1 MKGFLLNDL
10 FSIRRLLKSIAIVYL
25 VFMVAWS
32 AVGKPQMPA
41 LMLGIMSI
49 SYMGNLF
56 SYDEFYHWEKYQR
69 VIPLSVR
76 QVVLARYLS
85 FGIAALVTLV
95 LGLMYLLVMRVPLYE
110 IGVILMG
117 TSAMQMY
124 TISVTVPI
132 YYKLGVAKSRLIQL
146 LVMLIP
152 AGIFMGMITV
162 LRKEFSEFTVGVE
175 LILGSV
181 FLVLLIGI
189 LLSVHISIQVVP
201 QKEEESWKA
210 G

>member
-25 VFMVAWS
+25 VFMVAWG
-32 AVGKPQMPA
+32 AVGKPQMAA

-117 TSAMQMY
+117 TAAMQMY

-175 LILGSV
+175 LILGGV

-189 LLSVHISIQVVP
+189 LLSVRISIRIVCK
-201 QKEEESWKA
+201 KEV
-210 G
+210 

>member
-25 VFMVAWS
+25 VFMVAWG

-95 LGLMYLLVMRVPLYE
+95 LGLMYLLVMRVPRYE

-117 TSAMQMY
+117 TAAMQMY

-175 LILGSV
+175 LILGGV

-189 LLSVHISIQVVP
+189 LLSVRISIRIVRK
-201 QKEEESWKA
+201 KEV
-210 G
+210 

>member
-25 VFMVAWS
+25 VFMVTWGA
-32 AVGKPQMPA
+32 AGKPQMAA

-56 SYDEFYHWEKYQR
+56 PYDEFYHWEKYQR

-117 TSAMQMY
+117 TAAMQMY

-175 LILGSV
+175 LILGGV

-189 LLSVHISIQVVP
+189 LLSVRISIRIVCK
-201 QKEEESWKA
+201 KEV
-210 G
+210 

>member
-25 VFMVAWS
+25 VFMVTWGA
-32 AVGKPQMPA
+32 AGKPQMAA

-117 TSAMQMY
+117 TAAMQMY

-175 LILGSV
+175 LILGGV

-189 LLSVHISIQVVP
+189 LLSVRISIRIVRK
-201 QKEEESWKA
+201 KEV
-210 G
+210 

>member
-10 FSIRRLLKSIAIVYL
+10 FPIRRLLKSIAIVYL

-117 TSAMQMY
+117 TAAMQMY

-175 LILGSV
+175 LILGGV

-189 LLSVHISIQVVP
+189 LLSVRISIRIVRK
-201 QKEEESWKA
+201 KEV
-210 G
+210 

>member
-25 VFMVAWS
+25 VFMVAWG

-117 TSAMQMY
+117 TAAMQMY

-162 LRKEFSEFTVGVE
+162 IRKEFSEFTVGVG
-175 LILGSV
+175 LILGGV

-189 LLSVHISIQVVP
+189 LLSVRISIRIVRK
-201 QKEEESWKA
+201 KEV
-210 G
+210 

>member
-25 VFMVAWS
+25 VFMVAWG

-117 TSAMQMY
+117 TAAMQMY

-162 LRKEFSEFTVGVE
+162 IRKEFSEFTVGVE
-175 LILGSV
+175 LILGGV

-189 LLSVHISIQVVP
+189 LLSVRISIRIVCK
-201 QKEEESWKA
+201 KEV
-210 G
+210 

>member
-41 LMLGIMSI
+41 LGIMSI

-117 TSAMQMY
+117 TAAMQMY

-175 LILGSV
+175 LILGGV

-189 LLSVHISIQVVP
+189 LLSVRISIRIVRK
-201 QKEEESWKA
+201 KEV
-210 G
+210 

>member
-10 FSIRRLLKSIAIVYL
+10 FSIRRLLKTIAIVYL
-25 VFMVAWS
+25 IFMVAWG
-32 AVGKPQMPA
+32 AAGKPQMAA

-76 QVVLARYLS
+76 QVVLARYLT
-85 FGIAALVTLV
+85 FGIAAMVTLV
-95 LGLMYLLVMRVPLYE
+95 MGLAYLLVMRVPLYE
-110 IGVILMG
+110 MAVILLV
-117 TSAMQMY
+117 TAAMQLY
-124 TISVTVPI
+124 TVSVTIPI
-132 YYKLGVAKSRLIQL
+132 YYKLGVAKSRMIQL

-152 AGIFMGMITV
+152 VGIFMGMITV
-162 LRKEFSEFTVGVE
+162 LRKEFSGFTMGVG
-175 LILGSV
+175 LILGGV

-189 LLSVHISIQVVP
+189 LLSVRISIRIVRK
-201 QKEEESWKA
+201 KEV
-210 G
+210 

>member
-117 TSAMQMY
+117 TAAMQMY

-146 LVMLIP
+146 LAMLIP

-175 LILGSV
+175 LILGGV

-189 LLSVHISIQVVP
+189 LLSVRISIRIVRK
-201 QKEEESWKA
+201 KEV
-210 G
+210 

>member
-25 VFMVAWS
+25 VFMVAWG

-117 TSAMQMY
+117 TAAMQMY

-175 LILGSV
+175 LILGGV
-181 FLVLLIGI
+181 FLMLLIGI
-189 LLSVHISIQVVP
+189 LLSVRISIRIVRK
-201 QKEEESWKA
+201 KEV
-210 G
+210 

>member
-25 VFMVAWS
+25 VFMVAWG
-32 AVGKPQMPA
+32 AVGKPQMAA

-117 TSAMQMY
+117 TAAMQMY

-152 AGIFMGMITV
+152 IGIFMGMITV

-175 LILGSV
+175 LILGGV

-189 LLSVHISIQVVP
+189 LLSVRISIRIVRK
-201 QKEEESWKA
+201 KEV
-210 G
+210 